1 VGRIEAVR
9 LTTLSE
15 CEIMRP
21 MFRYVAVVLLL
32 AGCSE
37 SSAPPPPPPPEPLPP
52 RENITGTYEG
62 RLGDLGLRIRL
73 TDDDGALSGSYAI
86 RTGPTGE
93 FNDAGTLTGSARQSP
108 TQSLTQDVTIT
119 LAGTL
124 VGTFTGTA
132 TGRSRLAGTIEYQPG
147 DGSGGPQTLQI
158 TLTRSGF

>member
-1 VGRIEAVR
+1 
-9 LTTLSE
+9 
-15 CEIMRP
+15 

-37 SSAPPPPPPPEPLPP
+37 SSAPPPPEPLPPEPLPP
-52 RENITGTYEG
+52 RENITGRYEG
-62 RLGDLGLRIRL
+62 RLGDWGFRIRL

-86 RTGPTGE
+86 RMGATAE
-93 FNDAGTLTGSARQSP
+93 FEDAGTLTGSARQRP
-108 TQSLTQDVTIT
+108 AQTQTQDVTIT
-119 LAGTL
+119 LAGSL

-147 DGSGGPQTLQI
+147 DGSGGPQTVQI

>member
-1 VGRIEAVR
+1 M
-9 LTTLSE
+9 
-15 CEIMRP
+15 EIGGYRAII
-21 MFRYVAVVLLL
+21 AVVLLL

-52 RENITGTYEG
+52 RDNITGAYEG
-62 RLGDLGLRIRL
+62 QLGAWALRIRL
-73 TDDDGALSGSYAI
+73 TDNDGALAGSYAV
-86 RTGPTGE
+86 RTSPTGE
-93 FNDAGTLTGSARQSP
+93 FEDGGTLMGTAVQRP
-108 TQSLTQDVTIT
+108 TQSLTQDVTLT

-147 DGSGGPQTLQI
+147 DGSGGPQTVEI